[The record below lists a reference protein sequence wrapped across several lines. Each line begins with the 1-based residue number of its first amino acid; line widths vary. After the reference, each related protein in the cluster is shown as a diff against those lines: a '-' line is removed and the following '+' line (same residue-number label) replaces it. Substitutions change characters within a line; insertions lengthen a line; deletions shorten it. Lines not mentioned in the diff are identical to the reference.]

1 MKPRQGSTR
10 SPKKAGKKPAV
21 KRNMKPKEDQAN
33 AKLKPA
39 QKRKAKGGSSPP
51 PKKVKGQDNWRPMSR
66 PSITALENIL
76 DLAILTT
83 ITLKRMPKSLSQEH
97 LIKIKKG
104 FLAECLAN
112 IRVPPQKRSNLE
124 YSSHQYQEETKKSKE
139 GRKSLNSLEEDLK
152 NVVKALEKLEQ
163 QNETLQHQCSVLRDQ
178 VEEEEEKAKQMEES
192 TLKARMREILPDSD
206 SEHLAQKLGEILQK
220 SETSNDEQALLLQA
234 QKQADQLFGP
244 AIGLNRA
251 LQSS

>member
-178 VEEEEEKAKQMEES
+178 VEEEEEKAKQ
-192 TLKARMREILPDSD
+192 ARMREILPDSD

>member
-178 VEEEEEKAKQMEES
+178 VEEEEEKAKQ
-192 TLKARMREILPDSD
+192 R
-206 SEHLAQKLGEILQK
+206 
-220 SETSNDEQALLLQA
+220 
-234 QKQADQLFGP
+234 
-244 AIGLNRA
+244 
-251 LQSS
+251 